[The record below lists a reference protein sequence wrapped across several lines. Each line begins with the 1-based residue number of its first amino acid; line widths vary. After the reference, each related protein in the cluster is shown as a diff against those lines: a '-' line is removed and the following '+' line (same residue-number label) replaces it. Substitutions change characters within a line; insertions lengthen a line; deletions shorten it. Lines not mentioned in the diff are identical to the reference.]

1 MIPRRAAA
9 TILKLAKS
17 FPVVAVTG
25 PRGAGKTT
33 LLRSLFPQKPYF
45 SFEEPDKFER
55 AAADPRGFLEA
66 VPEGAIIDE
75 IQRLPGLFPYLH
87 DAVEARAR
95 AGAFI
100 LAASQDLGSID
111 ESGQPLHGRI
121 GLLRLL
127 PLSIAELT
135 DSGHHAGMGLPAILY
150 KGLFPHLHD
159 RNADP
164 AAWYGEYVMS
174 FLERDVRRVLNV
186 RNLAVF
192 QKFLRMCAAR
202 VGNLLNLSSLAADC
216 GVTHNT
222 AQSWLQVLEAGMIV
236 FLLRPHPRT
245 FGKRLVKAPK
255 IYFHDPGLA
264 SWLLNVQGPE
274 HAAIHPQRGGLFE
287 GLIIAELLK
296 SRANAGLASNL
307 FFWRNNLGDEIDV
320 IIDRGLELWPVEIKS
335 GETIASDALKTLKK
349 WRTWAAQ
356 ENGAAFL
363 VYGGREA
370 LRSGGISVVPW
381 ERTSDYI
388 QP

>member
-9 TILKLAKS
+9 TILKLAKG

-33 LLRSLFPQKPYF
+33 LVRSLFPQKPCL

-55 AAADPRGFLEA
+55 AAADPRGFLET

-75 IQRLPGLFPYLH
+75 IQRLPGLFPFLRE
-87 DAVEARAR
+87 AVEARPK

-100 LAASQDLGSID
+100 LTASQDLGSFD
-111 ESGQPLHGRI
+111 EPGSPLCGRI

-127 PLSIAELT
+127 PLAIVELA
-135 DSGHHAGMGLPAILY
+135 DAGRRPPALPALLY
-150 KGLFPHLHD
+150 KGLYPHLHD
-159 RNADP
+159 HDADP
-164 AAWYGEYVMS
+164 AAWYGKYVMS

-186 RNLAVF
+186 RNLPVF
-192 QKFLRMCAAR
+192 QKFLRMCAGR
-202 VGNLLNLSSLAADC
+202 VGCLLNLSSLASDC
-216 GVTHNT
+216 GITHNT

-236 FLLRPHPRT
+236 FLLRPHYRT
-245 FGKRLVKAPK
+245 FGKRLVKSPK
-255 IYFHDPGLA
+255 LYFHDPGLA
-264 SWLLNVQGPE
+264 SWLLGVQGPD

-320 IIDRGLELWPVEIKS
+320 VVDRGLELWPVEIKS
-335 GETIASDALKTLKK
+335 GETLAADALKPLKK
-349 WRTWAAQ
+349 WRAWAAQ
-356 ENGAAFL
+356 EKSPAYL

-370 LRSGGISVVPW
+370 SRSDGVGIVPW
-381 ERTSDYI
+381 EKTSESI

>member
-9 TILKLAKS
+9 TILKLAKG

-33 LLRSLFPQKPYF
+33 LVRSLFPQKPF
-45 SFEEPDKFER
+45 LSFEEPDKFER
-55 AAADPRGFLEA
+55 AAADPRGFLET
-66 VPEGAIIDE
+66 VPEGAVIDE
-75 IQRLPGLFPYLH
+75 VQRLPGLFPFLH
-87 DAVEARAR
+87 EAIEARPR
-95 AGAFI
+95 AGMFI
-100 LAASQDLGSID
+100 LTASQDLGSFD
-111 ESGQPLHGRI
+111 EPGSPLCGRI
-121 GLLRLL
+121 GRLRLL
-127 PLSIAELT
+127 PLAIAELA
-135 DSGHHAGMGLPAILY
+135 DAGRRVGGGLPALLY
-150 KGLFPHLHD
+150 KGLYPHLHD
-159 RNADP
+159 HDSDP
-164 AAWYGEYVMS
+164 AAWYGKYVMS

-186 RNLAVF
+186 RNLAIF
-192 QKFLRMCAAR
+192 QKFLRMCAGR
-202 VGNLLNLSSLAADC
+202 VGSLLNLSSLAADC
-216 GVTHNT
+216 GITHNT

-245 FGKRLVKAPK
+245 FGKRLVKSPK
-255 IYFHDPGLA
+255 LYFHDPGLA
-264 SWLLNVQGPE
+264 SWLLGVQGPD

-320 IIDRGLELWPVEIKS
+320 VVDRGLELWPVEIKS
-335 GETIASDALKTLKK
+335 GETLAADALKTLKK

-356 ENGAAFL
+356 EKSPAYL

-370 LRSGGISVVPW
+370 SRSGGVGIVPW
-381 ERTSDYI
+381 ERTSDSI